1 MIPSAMFFLKID
13 LAIYGLL
20 CFHINLK
27 IICPV
32 SVENATGIL
41 IGIALNLQIALGSSM
56 VILTILILLVQ
67 KHSLSFNLSYLQFLS
82 SVS

>member
-1 MIPSAMFFLKID
+1 MFFFKIV
-13 LAIYGLL
+13 LAICGLL

-32 SVENATGIL
+32 SVENAFGIL
-41 IGIALNLQIALGSSM
+41 IGVALNLQIALGSM

-67 KHSLSFNLSYLQFLS
+67 KHSVSFHLSYLQFLS
-82 SVS
+82 TVS